1 MSVVRYD
8 LFMTEYLKVVFVPG
22 LLPDKWFR
30 RFDERH
36 GGASRD
42 SNRRVRIASAVADD
56 PLPYVLH
63 GKADVAFV
71 RMDDRGREGVVKDA
85 EASGQSIHLI
95 ELYEEQPGVAV
106 PKDNAIALFPQVSSH
121 DLEDE
126 KIMWAPQPPHFRVD
140 IAGVRAALEVVAANV
155 GVVIAPRPLLRVIN
169 KRGVKDVALSD
180 ARLTQL
186 AMVWLQSR
194 DDRDI
199 QNFVG
204 IVRGRTARSSR

>member
-1 MSVVRYD
+1 
-8 LFMTEYLKVVFVPG
+8 
-22 LLPDKWFR
+22 
-30 RFDERH
+30 
-36 GGASRD
+36 
-42 SNRRVRIASAVADD
+42 
-56 PLPYVLH
+56 
-63 GKADVAFV
+63 
-71 RMDDRGREGVVKDA
+71 
-85 EASGQSIHLI
+85 
-95 ELYEEQPGVAV
+95 
-106 PKDNAIALFPQVSSH
+106 
-121 DLEDE
+121 
-126 KIMWAPQPPHFRVD
+126 MWSPQPPHFRVD

-180 ARLTQL
+180 ARPTQL

>member
-140 IAGVRAALEVVAANV
+140 IAGVRAALEVGAANV

-180 ARLTQL
+180 ARPTQL

>member
-1 MSVVRYD
+1 
-8 LFMTEYLKVVFVPG
+8 MTEYLKVVFVPG

-30 RFDERH
+30 RVDERH

-56 PLPYVLH
+56 PRPYVLH

-126 KIMWAPQPPHFRVD
+126 KIMWSPQPPHFRVD

-180 ARLTQL
+180 ARPTQL

>member
-1 MSVVRYD
+1 
-8 LFMTEYLKVVFVPG
+8 MTEYLKVVFVPG

-126 KIMWAPQPPHFRVD
+126 KIMWSPQPPHFRVD
-140 IAGVRAALEVVAANV
+140 IAGVRAELEVVAANV
-155 GVVIAPRPLLRVIN
+155 GVVIAPRPLLRVSN

-180 ARLTQL
+180 ARPTQL